1 MLRKIGLSLLLLVFL
16 FTGIAISASPHRIT
30 HLGNPRTRF
39 YYPPL
44 KTVADLQKMLKVRK
58 ADIQTILE
66 MRHWTGN
73 IDDLVAAVESG
84 KVTETS
90 IEPGAEIPFMANRPH
105 GKPGTVDGIIW
116 KGARPFSAFVVT
128 FDSNG
133 STYHFYFPKPCA
145 NFWMEQRA
153 IGETTQPGTTP
164 SVSVVAEDVCLTQPA
179 QVRISTSN
187 ASPDATMQFTI
198 DGQTESMPA
207 STTSKQLPAYSQ
219 PGPHTITIAM
229 QGASPATAT
238 FNVKPCPPVCS
249 ISVAPA
255 EIKRKKPFTV
265 DLSASQMASG
275 VTGSLKS
282 ANVQVMLDGAA
293 VNTFD
298 LTAPNLKRDD
308 VKVKKAGMY
317 TVKAT
322 VIDDAGQK
330 SENACEASFEVPK
343 AANPFFLAGFVG
355 KERLVQDDF
364 PGGRCAPLIGFKAG
378 ALPEIAE
385 DLELELSI
393 GGKINTRD
401 GENSSIFA
409 DVAINKIVG
418 RGFFG
423 GGVSFWDLT
432 ESDTRTVALLL
443 QFGFDLNQAG
453 TVQFVGE
460 ARGPFDQFDDLDNNY
475 QIWGGVR
482 IRPWR

>member
-1 MLRKIGLSLLLLVFL
+1 MIKKIGLSLVLFVFL
-16 FTGIAISASPHRIT
+16 FTGVAFSARPHRIT

-44 KTVADLQKMLKVRK
+44 KTVADLQKMFKVRK
-58 ADIQTILE
+58 ADIQAVLE
-66 MRHWTGN
+66 ARHWNGN
-73 IDDLVAAVESG
+73 MDDLTAAVDAG
-84 KVTETS
+84 KATETS

-105 GKPGTVDGIIW
+105 GKPGIVEGIIW
-116 KGARPFSAFVVT
+116 KGAKPFSAFVVT

-153 IGETTQPGTTP
+153 IGEQTQSPTAP
-164 SVSVVAEDVCLTQPA
+164 SVSVIAEDVCITQPV

-187 ASPDATMQFTI
+187 AAPDATLQFTI
-198 DGQTESMPA
+198 DGNTESMPSSA
-207 STTSKQLPAYSQ
+207 TEKQLPAYSA
-219 PGPHTITIAM
+219 PGSHTITVAM

-265 DLSASQMASG
+265 DLSASQMATG

-282 ANVQVMLDGAA
+282 ANVQVLLDGAP
-293 VNTFD
+293 VDTFD
-298 LTAPNLKRDD
+298 LTAPNMKRDD

-322 VIDDAGQK
+322 VMDEAGQK
-330 SENACEASFEVPK
+330 SENTCEAAFEVPK
-343 AANPFFLAGFVG
+343 AANPFFVAGFAG

-364 PGGRCAPLIGFKAG
+364 LGGRCAPLIGFKVG

-401 GENSSIFA
+401 TENSSIFA

-443 QFGFDLNQAG
+443 QFGFNLNDEG

-475 QIWGGVR
+475 QIWGGIR